1 MATADSLTPR
11 RRRWLLARGLLRA
24 LATAVLMVVLYYT
37 LPLGSLSDVSLV
49 AELSV
54 GVALL
59 VGVIIWQVGAI
70 ERAKYP
76 AIRATQALAVTT
88 PLFLL
93 FFASSYYILSAD
105 DTATFTESLSRS
117 DALYLT
123 VTIFATV
130 GFGDISAQTE
140 TARLFVTAQM
150 LLDLVVLGL
159 GIQVI
164 LGAVK
169 RGKAKPGRCPTTER
183 RRFHTMRVIRHARDR
198 RWDEPVPASRH
209 IRCGSAQ
216 SKEARPC
223 PSRRLRTTATP
234 ASRNRRSGWAT
245 GFIMF
250 AGVMMIVAGGFQSL
264 AGWRRCSRTTSTS
277 PRPTTCS
284 SSTPPPG
291 AGSTC

>member
-37 LPLGSLSDVSLV
+37 LPLGGLSNFSLV
-49 AELSV
+49 VELSV
-54 GVALL
+54 GVILL
-59 VGVIIWQVGAI
+59 GGVITWQVGAI

-76 AIRATQALAVTT
+76 AIRATQSLAVTT

-105 DTATFTESLSRS
+105 NAETFTESLSRS

-140 TARLFVTAQM
+140 SARLFVTSQM

-159 GIQVI
+159 VIQVI

-169 RGKAKPGRCPTTER
+169 RGKANP
-183 RRFHTMRVIRHARDR
+183 
-198 RWDEPVPASRH
+198 DEP
-209 IRCGSAQ
+209 
-216 SKEARPC
+216 
-223 PSRRLRTTATP
+223 
-234 ASRNRRSGWAT
+234 ND
-245 GFIMF
+245 
-250 AGVMMIVAGGFQSL
+250 
-264 AGWRRCSRTTSTS
+264 
-277 PRPTTCS
+277 
-284 SSTPPPG
+284 
-291 AGSTC
+291 

>member
-24 LATAVLMVVLYYT
+24 FASTVLMVVGYYT

-49 AELSV
+49 AALSI
-54 GVALL
+54 GVAIL
-59 VGVIIWQVGAI
+59 VGVVTWQVGAI

-76 AIRATQALAVTT
+76 AIRATQSLAVTT

-93 FFASSYYILSAD
+93 LFAASYFILSGD
-105 DTATFTESLSRS
+105 DASTFTEPLSRS

-140 TARLFVTAQM
+140 SARLFVTAQM

-169 RGKAKPGRCPTTER
+169 RGKATPN
-183 RRFHTMRVIRHARDR
+183 
-198 RWDEPVPASRH
+198 EPDD
-209 IRCGSAQ
+209 
-216 SKEARPC
+216 
-223 PSRRLRTTATP
+223 
-234 ASRNRRSGWAT
+234 
-245 GFIMF
+245 
-250 AGVMMIVAGGFQSL
+250 
-264 AGWRRCSRTTSTS
+264 
-277 PRPTTCS
+277 
-284 SSTPPPG
+284 
-291 AGSTC
+291 